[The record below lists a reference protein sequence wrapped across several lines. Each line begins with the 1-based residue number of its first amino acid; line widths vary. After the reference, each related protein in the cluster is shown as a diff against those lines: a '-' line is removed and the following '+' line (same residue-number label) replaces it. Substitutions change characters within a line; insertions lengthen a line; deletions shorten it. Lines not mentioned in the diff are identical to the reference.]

1 MEKRIR
7 KAKIKGRSLEIEL
20 TETINTDNGPIT
32 NEVVL
37 KCTGLVHDDL
47 QARFDRLKIHLVKIC
62 DLRKTETI
70 TDENIESYNLSILED
85 YNVKG
90 FSIGGDDE
98 HEGVTIIGDRTFE
111 SGKVLNLVSPFTK
124 FTDEHAPYEYESDLY
139 NDVQACIYE
148 VELYLEGKYLIK
160 QLELPFD
167 EAEQPAEHEIEAA

>member
-1 MEKRIR
+1 MEKRIK
-7 KAKIKGRSLEIEL
+7 KAKIKGRSLEVEL
-20 TETINTDNGPIT
+20 TETIHTDNGPVT

-47 QARFDRLKIHLVKIC
+47 LARFDRMKVHLVKIC
-62 DLRKTETI
+62 DLRKADTI
-70 TDENIESYNLSILED
+70 TDGSIENYDLSILDD
-85 YNVKG
+85 YEVKG
-90 FSIGGDDE
+90 ISIGGEEE
-98 HEGVTIIGDRTFE
+98 HEGVVIIGARKFE

-124 FTDEHAPYEYESDLY
+124 FTDEHAPYEFESDLY

-167 EAEQPAEHEIEAA
+167 EEKAEEVEAA